1 MTKSPSKNP
10 VDLEVDNSIA
20 ALWSMMLPGLGQL
33 MKGQV
38 MPGIFWALV
47 VGFGYFAYFWPGLV
61 VHALCIIDAAFNKGV
76 NSWIGFD
83 TIFKKIFFLSIIM
96 GLLTYIVIRN
106 F

>member
-1 MTKSPSKNP
+1 MNTPSNNP
-10 VDLEVDNSIA
+10 VDYQVDNSIA

-38 MPGIFWALV
+38 MSGIVWAVL
-47 VGFGYFAYFWPGLV
+47 VGFGYFGFFWPGLFM
-61 VHALCIIDAAFNKGV
+61 HAICIVDAAFNKGH

-83 TIFKKIFFLSIIM
+83 TWPKRFFFVALVL
-96 GLLTYIVIRN
+96 GLLGYIWIRN